1 MDLAVL
7 GHESRGLQ
15 TRIRQGFR
23 VRVFRMTICLAHISA
38 LQYWRAVRCGF
49 RPKPRAAR
57 IALPAKNEPERN
69 RVFARRA
76 MDERSVF
83 TVPATDSH
91 CDFGAKWQKEQTWS
105 CVPRYLR
112 CRFRG
117 KSDAHRRKDVRA
129 VARGTVSPACSL
141 LIGRSSC
148 SCCVRTVRVVFN
160 EARWL

>member
-1 MDLAVL
+1 MDFAVL

-15 TRIRQGFR
+15 ARIRQGFR

-57 IALPAKNEPERN
+57 VALPAKRIGAKS
-69 RVFARRA
+69 RLARRA

-83 TVPATDSH
+83 AVPATDSH
-91 CDFGAKWQKEQTWS
+91 CDFGAKWQKEQTWG

-112 CRFRG
+112 CMFRG
-117 KSDAHRRKDVRA
+117 KSDAHRRNDVRA
-129 VARGTVSPACSL
+129 VARGAVSPACSL

-148 SCCVRTVRVVFN
+148 VCCVRTVRVVFN

>member
-1 MDLAVL
+1 MDSAVL

-23 VRVFRMTICLAHISA
+23 VRVFRMTICLAYKRAPVLEGRA
-38 LQYWRAVRCGF
+38 LRVSPEASRGSHC
-49 RPKPRAAR
+49 AAR
-57 IALPAKNEPERN
+57 KNEPERN

-91 CDFGAKWQKEQTWS
+91 CDFGAKWQKEQIWG

-112 CRFRG
+112 CMFRG
-117 KSDAHRRKDVRA
+117 KSDAHRRKDIRA
-129 VARGTVSPACSL
+129 VARGAVSPACSL

-148 SCCVRTVRVVFN
+148 ACCVRTVRVVFN
-160 EARWL
+160 EARWP